1 MTELDVDTASTLGSN
16 MADREKA
23 YDAPPS
29 PEADDDAG
37 LDLQNTRSN
46 RESMKEVGRV
56 VSQNGYGVS
65 HEQNRDEKAL
75 EAGQPEKDPYEVGWD
90 GGDADPWHPRSFTK
104 ARKWLIVFIVAAG
117 SLTV

>member
-1 MTELDVDTASTLGSN
+1 MTDLDVDTASTLGSN
-16 MADREKA
+16 VADREKA
-23 YDAPPS
+23 YDTPS
-29 PEADDDAG
+29 PEGDDAG

-46 RESMKEVGRV
+46 RESMRQVGRV

-65 HEQNRDEKAL
+65 HELNNEKAL

-90 GGDADPWHPRSFTK
+90 GGDADPLNPRSFNK

>member
-23 YDAPPS
+23 YEAPT
-29 PEADDDAG
+29 PEGDDDAG

-46 RESMKEVGRV
+46 RESMRAVGRV

-65 HEQNRDEKAL
+65 HEQNHDEKNL

-90 GGDADPWHPRSFTK
+90 GGDADPWHPRSFNK
-104 ARKWLIVFIVAAG
+104 ARKWVIVFIVAAG

>member
-23 YDAPPS
+23 SEAPI
-29 PEADDDAG
+29 PEGDDDAG
-37 LDLQNTRSN
+37 LDLQQTRSI
-46 RESMKEVGRV
+46 RESMKDVGRT

-65 HEQNRDEKAL
+65 HEQNHDAKAL

-90 GGDADPWHPRSFTK
+90 GGDADPWHPRSFNK
-104 ARKWLIVFIVAAG
+104 ARKWVIVFIVAAG